1 MGVNA
6 SALGL
11 QWMPRLGKSWRR
23 WINRHA
29 LRQVVEKTPA
39 ILRAVPPLP
48 GLPAPE
54 TWRVGRADWTLTDVI
69 VLAVGPEGSAPA
81 AIIKLPRSAA
91 GAESLRQQAT
101 ILGALRADERLADWL
116 TLTPELLAS
125 GQLDG
130 QPYFVERALPGIEA
144 RLLLHDRAA
153 EERLH
158 HAAVQV
164 VASLHRRT
172 QTTIRVDAAALER
185 WVERPAGALLRLAVN
200 RPHARR
206 NEEALARLRAELGS
220 FLAGRTLTVSWIH
233 GDFWASNLLVRA
245 DGSVISG
252 IVDWDRA
259 APQELPAFDILHL
272 LIQRRK
278 LLAGQREM
286 GPAVSDLLRGAGW
299 TTRERALL
307 AESAAAPALEPE
319 AGRALLLLY
328 WLHYLA
334 LYLAQ
339 NPARAWDEGWVSN
352 NLEVVL
358 QCL

>member
-23 WINRHA
+23 WVNRHA
-29 LRQVVEKTPA
+29 LRQVVAMAPA
-39 ILRAVPPLP
+39 ILRTLPPLP

-54 TWRVGRADWTLTDVI
+54 NWRVGRADWTLTDVI
-69 VLAVGPEGSAPA
+69 VLAIGPAGGAPA

-91 GAESLRQQAT
+91 GAESLRQQAA
-101 ILGALRADERLADWL
+101 ILSTLRADERLADWL
-116 TLTPELLAS
+116 NLTPEPLAS
-125 GQLDG
+125 GQLNG

-144 RLLLHDRAA
+144 RLLLYDRAA

-158 HAAVQV
+158 RAAVQ
-164 VASLHRRT
+164 ALAPLHQRT
-172 QTTIRVDAAALER
+172 AATIRVDTAVLER
-185 WVERPAGALLRLAVN
+185 QVERPAGALLRLVVN
-200 RPHARR
+200 RPRARLH
-206 NEEALARLRAELGS
+206 EEALERLRAELGS
-220 FLAGRTLTVSWIH
+220 FLAGQTLTVSWIH
-233 GDFWASNLLVRA
+233 GDFWASNLLVSA
-245 DGSVISG
+245 DGSAVSG

-272 LIQRRK
+272 LVQRRK

-299 TTRERALL
+299 TARERALL
-307 AESAAAPALEPE
+307 AESAAALALEPE

-328 WLHYLA
+328 WLHYLT

>member
-29 LRQVVEKTPA
+29 LRRVVGMAPA
-39 ILRAVPPLP
+39 ILRALPPLP
-48 GLPAPE
+48 GLPGPE
-54 TWRVGRADWTLTDVI
+54 TWRVGRVDWTLTDVI

-81 AIIKLPRSAA
+81 AIIKLPCSAT
-91 GAESLRQQAT
+91 GTESLRCQAA
-101 ILGALRADERLADWL
+101 ILSMLRADERLTAWL
-116 TLTPELLAS
+116 ALTPEPLAS

-153 EERLH
+153 DERLH
-158 HAAVQV
+158 RAALRTITQ
-164 VASLHRRT
+164 LHRRT
-172 QTTIRVDAAALER
+172 AAEVRVDAEALER
-185 WVERPAGALLRLAVN
+185 WVERPMGALLRVVVN
-200 RPHARR
+200 RPR
-206 NEEALARLRAELGS
+206 ARLHEGALERVREELHA
-220 FLAGRTLTVSWIH
+220 FLTGQTLTVSWIH

-245 DGSVISG
+245 DGSAING

-272 LIQRRK
+272 LLQRRK

-286 GPAVSDLLRGAGW
+286 GPTVSGLLRGEGW
-299 TTRERALL
+299 TPMERVLL
-307 AESAAAPALEPE
+307 TESVVAPAVETE
-319 AGRALLLLY
+319 SGHALLLLY

-339 NPARAWDEGWVSN
+339 NPARAWDEGWVSK